1 MHAFFVYPRGGAG
14 MINDRGGGS
23 FGGIN
28 RNSRFLSLRNKID
41 KLGIGGRKWR
51 RIPGCEARDNRFVL
65 SRSKLRR

>member
-1 MHAFFVYPRGGAG
+1 

-41 KLGIGGRKWR
+41 KLGIWDRWKKV
-51 RIPGCEARDNRFVL
+51 EED
-65 SRSKLRR
+65 SRL